1 MLFIIDPTHPPLK
14 VDMASSVV
22 ECPRFSPSEMVT
34 HLAHGNRYERSLRH
48 MLTRN
53 AKFNRIYSVNG
64 GDEAPGFTST
74 HYTKPLVY
82 GEEPYYC
89 PNGWRRY
96 SIDVGLTD
104 KEFQQKYVSWPVA
117 YHGTSSEAAASIIL
131 EGFKAFNYK
140 SCYIKESDTAVYLTP
155 SIKYAGHPRYAK
167 VEKVGK
173 LYMQIAL
180 QVRVKRDKF
189 IKEPGTVEET
199 LSSNDCL
206 DSNFKDNNELEWIY
220 LWNEETNIRA
230 DDGIV
235 IYGLMARITDT
246 DPKYL
251 PENNWW
257 EESRTRLRWDRY
269 T

>member
-64 GDEAPGFTST
+64 VDEAPGFTST

-189 IKEPGTVEET
+189 IKEPGTVRR
-199 LSSNDCL
+199 LSRVTIAWIPILKTTMNSNGYICGTRRPT
-206 DSNFKDNNELEWIY
+206 SELTMHRN
-220 LWNEETNIRA
+220 LWTNGTYHGYRPK
-230 DDGIV
+230 
-235 IYGLMARITDT
+235 LFAR
-246 DPKYL
+246 
-251 PENNWW
+251 E
-257 EESRTRLRWDRY
+257 
-269 T
+269 